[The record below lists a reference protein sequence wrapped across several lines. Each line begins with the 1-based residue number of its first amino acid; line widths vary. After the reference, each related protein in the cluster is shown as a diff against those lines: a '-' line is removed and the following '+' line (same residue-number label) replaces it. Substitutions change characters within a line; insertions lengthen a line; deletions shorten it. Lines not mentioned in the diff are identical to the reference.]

1 MRQKSLLISCVPG
14 LIQKQI
20 FTFLKNSSFLWNKR
34 ESTGL
39 LQAAGTNWALSDAQ
53 DTLPGFFHIMEQA
66 PVCRPLIPADL
77 LLNREFGELR

>member
-1 MRQKSLLISCVPG
+1 MGQESLLFSCVPG
-14 LIQKQI
+14 LFQKQI

-34 ESTGL
+34 EATGL
-39 LQAAGTNWALSDAQ
+39 LQTAGTDWALSDAR
-53 DTLPGFFHIMEQA
+53 DTLPGFFHIMELA